1 MFYKCDYMLTSII
14 NQSNQSMNQSI
25 NDADQWVIG
34 FPLSAGS
41 VHAVEHAAQNRRGV
55 EEEGGV

>member
-1 MFYKCDYMLTSII
+1 
-14 NQSNQSMNQSI
+14 MNQSI

>member
-1 MFYKCDYMLTSII
+1 MFYKCDYMLTSI
-14 NQSNQSMNQSI
+14 NQSI
-25 NDADQWVIG
+25 NDSDQWVIG